1 MLECPIDYFEDNLI
15 FGVDKSC
22 WAVFELK
29 GFDYDM
35 LSDESKI
42 AILNR
47 LTLFISNLVEA
58 KFMIIPVSQ
67 DLDAAF
73 KGLINNLQK
82 NYMRVRYIK
91 QMLLKNILKIC
102 LTIMVSAMI
111 TKLSLQ

>member
-22 WAVFELK
+22 WAIFEIK

-47 LTLFISNLVEA
+47 LTLFIANISEA
-58 KFMIIPVSQ
+58 KFMIVPISQ
-67 DLDAAF
+67 DLDSSF
-73 KGLINNLQK
+73 KGLVNMIHSMKVLYIKLELQK
-82 NYMRVRYIK
+82 NI
-91 QMLLKNILKIC
+91 
-102 LTIMVSAMI
+102 
-111 TKLSLQ
+111 